1 MRIELRVELGGDR
14 RAMIGLTTPL
24 TLLILAFL
32 LLGFVAIGLSF
43 SAATIVATRR
53 GNSEFTAG
61 QSHAEIDVST
71 AFLAVS
77 ALLPL
82 LAGVLSRFGASTAAL
97 MLLPIG
103 PLLLWP
109 ISAVLA
115 IRGKGAGR
123 RVLLVGHGLI
133 ALLVALLILIP
144 VFVYIGRG

>member
-1 MRIELRVELGGDR
+1 
-14 RAMIGLTTPL
+14 MIGLTTPL
-24 TLLILAFL
+24 MLLTLALL
-32 LLGFVAIGLSF
+32 LLGFVTIGLSF
-43 SAATIVATRR
+43 SGATIVARRR
-53 GNSEFTAG
+53 GNSEFTAEE
-61 QSHAEIDVST
+61 SHAKIDMST
-71 AFLAVS
+71 ALLAVS

-82 LAGVLSRFGASTAAL
+82 LAGVLSRFGASTAGL

-133 ALLVALLILIP
+133 ALLVALLILIL
-144 VFVYIGRG
+144 VFAYIRRS